1 MGVDKSYKM
10 FLLHTSQIFF
20 NLDEMKKKHSLGQRI
35 IIKCTK
41 VGRKININSEI
52 T

>member
-20 NLDEMKKKHSLGQRI
+20 NLDEMKNHSLG
-35 IIKCTK
+35 
-41 VGRKININSEI
+41 
-52 T
+52 